1 MEAYYGSGKYSS
13 RMRSPRLK
21 NMPASLSQFALSTK
35 ARGTG
40 GKVLSQDLTPY
51 TYTEPI
57 GETKLSTESHQTIS
71 QLEQKL
77 KDTQEKYENDI
88 ENMQNYINLLRK
100 KLDSSGNPSSFE
112 DQLKKEKEKS
122 LAFYKALKA
131 KEKECQDLHNTSTIS
146 NFQNKIQLLT
156 LDKNR
161 LETNLNEAEKD
172 MKRLHEEIKCQ
183 SEIISNYKEKISQDQ
198 SLIWKKK
205 FENLSKDH
213 EQVKKDISDHDH
225 LKEILESKIK
235 DQAGEIAFLNEKIKI
250 YENLQSTQ
258 QKNDIRHNDKVN
270 SFTIDEYSS
279 IEKLLEVA
287 KTECKIIIHAVAKE
301 INDKFSLITLKA
313 EQLENEENRINHMLK
328 LLQNRIS
335 SSNFAKCNKL
345 AKELE
350 IAKQDLEE
358 ALRENYDLHETL
370 EDLNTK
376 SLEQRET
383 LAQENIKLKEFIKS
397 NFGRNINY

>member
-1 MEAYYGSGKYSS
+1 MEAYYGSGNFSS
-13 RMRSPRLK
+13 RMRSPRLR
-21 NMPASLSQFALSTK
+21 NTPASLSQFALPTK
-35 ARGTG
+35 TRGTG

-51 TYTEPI
+51 KYTEPT
-57 GETKLSTESHQTIS
+57 GEAKLSTESSQTVS
-71 QLEQKL
+71 HLEQKL
-77 KDTQEKYENDI
+77 KETQEKYENDI

-100 KLDSSGNPSSFE
+100 KLDSSANPSPLE

-131 KEKECQDLHNTSTIS
+131 KEKECQDLHNTSTIN
-146 NFQNKIQLLT
+146 NFQTKIQLLV

-183 SEIISNYKEKISQDQ
+183 SEIISNYKEKNSIDQ

-213 EQVKKDISDHDH
+213 EQAKKDILDHDH
-225 LKEILESKIK
+225 LKEIFESKIK
-235 DQAGEIAFLNEKIKI
+235 DQAGEIAFLKEKLKI
-250 YENLQSTQ
+250 YENLKCATQ
-258 QKNDIRHNDKVN
+258 KSDIPHNDKAN
-270 SFTIDEYSS
+270 NFTVDEYLST
-279 IEKLLEVA
+279 EKLLEGA
-287 KTECKIIIHAVAKE
+287 KTECKIIIHTAAKE

-328 LLQNRIS
+328 LLQTRIA

-350 IAKQDLEE
+350 IAKQELEE

-376 SLEQRET
+376 SLEKQET
-383 LAQENIKLKEFIKS
+383 LTQENIKLREFIKA
-397 NFGRNINY
+397 NFGRNANY